1 MNNTIGELEECVS
14 DLNIRLG
21 EVTTCSEIDSVD
33 NKESGDLVPLAEF
46 IKKERKRIVTLNFYI
61 RELINRIQ
69 I

>member
-1 MNNTIGELEECVS
+1 MS

-21 EVTTCSEIDSVD
+21 EVTTCNEIDSIVD
-33 NKESGDLVPLAEF
+33 EKESSGLVPLAEF